1 MSRQDDERELR
12 KLEYLDKRGVATW
25 SDKKRQK
32 ELARKLA
39 IQDFEASEQLRDARA
54 GFHGRAA
61 DKSVDSSEKKGS
73 TN

>member
-12 KLEYLDKRGVATW
+12 KLEYLENRGVATFA
-25 SDKKRQK
+25 DRKRQK

-39 IQDFEASEQLRDARA
+39 IQDFEISEA
-54 GFHGRAA
+54 GGVIEMVKPSSA
-61 DKSVDSSEKKGS
+61 DKKGT